1 MEVRVELLVLR
12 INDLQAV
19 LRERFCHLL
28 VDHGN
33 ACAETVEVR
42 TFGGKR
48 TLEVVEERQHIR
60 EDALRDDGGKLFALL
75 RRTTAEIIEVRAQSQ
90 HLCILFCQIGFK
102 LFRTLHR
109 IVCAIFCLLGTFTA
123 SFGSLLADISR
134 RFFRSVLFFRS
145 FRLVDLALHL
155 FELFLVLLLQLILH
169 E

>member
-75 RRTTAEIIEVRAQSQ
+75 RRTTAEVVEVRAQSQ
-90 HLCILFCQIGFK
+90 HLCVLFCQIGFK
-102 LFRTLHR
+102 LFCTLHR
-109 IVCAIFCLLGTFTA
+109 IVRAIFCLLGTFTA
-123 SFGSLLADISR
+123 SFGSLFTDIIR
-134 RFFRSVLFFRS
+134 RFFRSILFFCS

-155 FELFLVLLLQLILH
+155 LELFLVLLLQLILH